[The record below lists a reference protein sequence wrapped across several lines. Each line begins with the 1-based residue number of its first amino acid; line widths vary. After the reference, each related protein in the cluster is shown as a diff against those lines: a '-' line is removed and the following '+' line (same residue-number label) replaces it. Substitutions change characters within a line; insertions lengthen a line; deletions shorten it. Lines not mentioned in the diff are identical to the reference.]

1 MKNTDN
7 PQTENPFFVPVS
19 KEGAMF
25 LSSTMT
31 GDIQLLRMEHIGYFR
46 YKSNSKLWEAVLC
59 NLRTLTLKKHTNAE
73 KILAYS
79 SEFIQIN
86 QSCIVN
92 LHYLAIIKGYR
103 CVLLPPFD
111 KTEELRMSKSFRK
124 KFEERFPSI

>member
-7 PQTENPFFVPVS
+7 LLEENPFFVPPA
-19 KEGAMF
+19 KERTIF

-31 GDIQLLRMEHIGYFR
+31 GDLQLLRLEHIGYFR

-73 KILAYS
+73 KILDYS

-86 QSCIVN
+86 QSCIIN
-92 LHYLAIIKGYR
+92 LYYLALIKGYR
-103 CVLLPPFD
+103 CLLFPPFD

-124 KFEERFPSI
+124 KFEERFLCL